1 MTHFKGVVVV
11 LIAFM
16 ILALSIALI
25 SAPAPAQTP
34 SATAVSA
41 GTAIMQVIAGVG
53 TFTGILT
60 TSSFTLTNG
69 AISAMGTISG
79 QLTGTAGN
87 VTATISPQPVTV
99 MLASFTGTCTTLT
112 LHSGPISF
120 SAPLPSGTTATLS
133 PIDVV
138 ITAPADPNS
147 QLGPLLCS
155 VPTLLGTNAPLANVV
170 VRLNDILAAVR
181 TSGSRPGSRRAGCD
195 LARAWEL
202 ASPRPL
208 TSSA

>member
-1 MTHFKGVVVV
+1 MTHFKGVVL

-34 SATAVSA
+34 SATVESA

-87 VTATISPQPVTV
+87 VTATISAQPVTV

-112 LHSGPISF
+112 LHSDTITF
-120 SAPLPSGTTATLS
+120 SAPLPSGTTASLS
-133 PIDVV
+133 PINVV

-147 QLGPLLCS
+147 QLGKLLCS
-155 VPTLLGTNAPLANVV
+155 VPTLLGSNAPLANVV
-170 VRLNDILAAVR
+170 SRLNDILGAVR
-181 TSGSRPGSRRAGCD
+181 
-195 LARAWEL
+195 
-202 ASPRPL
+202 
-208 TSSA
+208 SSF